1 MSDPVSPLAAA
12 GQVLSLTSALAKLI
26 EQSEASDKN
35 SESLAEILAHLRGES
50 IRITQELSA
59 QLRGLYEVLGKEN
72 VLDKPISD
80 LTKDLRWYNFF

>member
-1 MSDPVSPLAAA
+1 MRKRSLKYIPLEEPPISDPVSPLAAA

-50 IRITQELSA
+50 ILNHSGAVGTTSWF
-59 QLRGLYEVLGKEN
+59 V
-72 VLDKPISD
+72 
-80 LTKDLRWYNFF
+80 